1 MKKRAQTVWRLLAAQ
16 DWLAV
21 LLAAILLA
29 TGLSFIYSA
38 SWRGEE
44 TGIVGAWFARQI
56 WWAALG
62 CVLATALALVDYRL
76 WIRAAWWLYLAALAL
91 LALVL
96 LFGTK
101 VFGAARWLNVFGV
114 LVQPSEFAKV
124 ALVLLLARVLGG
136 GALEPRSFATVAVGL
151 LLMALPFGLILVEPD
166 LGTAAVLVPTTVIV
180 LFAAG
185 AAFRYLLGLAVLGA
199 GAVGLALSPLGR
211 FMLSDYQHE
220 RILTFLDPSRDPLGS
235 GWNALQ
241 SAIAVGSGGFW
252 GKGFLNGSQN
262 VLGFLPRTVSP
273 TDFIFPVIAE
283 ETGFIG
289 ASALLLVFALLLT
302 RYVRA
307 AWTANDPAGSL
318 LATGIAGLLFSHVFV
333 NVGMT
338 IGLLPIT
345 GLPLPFVSSGG
356 SFMVSTL
363 AGFGLVQSVHVRRM
377 RREVESCGIG

>member
-1 MKKRAQTVWRLLAAQ
+1 MKRAGTWMRIFWAQ

-21 LLAAILLA
+21 ALAV
-29 TGLSFIYSA
+29 GLMAAGLTFIYSA

-44 TGIVGAWFARQI
+44 TGIVGAWFSKQI
-56 WWAALG
+56 WWAAIG
-62 CVLATALALVDYRL
+62 ATVALALVATDYKF
-76 WIRAAWWLYLAALAL
+76 WIRHSWWLYLGSLVL

-96 LFGTK
+96 VAGK
-101 VFGAARWLNVFGV
+101 KAYGAYRWLVVFGV
-114 LVQPSEFAKV
+114 PVQPSEFAKV
-124 ALVLLLARVLGG
+124 ALVLVLARVLGG
-136 GALEPRSFATVAVGL
+136 GAIHPRSFGTVAVAL
-151 LLMALPFGLILVEPD
+151 VLMALPFALIAVEPD
-166 LGTAAVLVPTTVIV
+166 LGTAAVLVPTVAAM

-185 AAFRYLLGLAVLGA
+185 AALRHLFGLAFLGLGA
-199 GAVGLALSPLGR
+199 IGAALSPLGR
-211 FMLSDYQHE
+211 FMLGDYQRE

-241 SAIAVGSGGFW
+241 SAIAVGSGGLS
-252 GKGFLNGSQN
+252 GKGFLNGTQN

-289 ASALLLVFALLLT
+289 ASLLLLAFAALLSC
-302 RYVRA
+302 YVRT
-307 AWTANDPAGSL
+307 AWTSKDPAGGL

-333 NVGMT
+333 NIGMT

-345 GLPLPFVSSGG
+345 GLPLPLISSGG

-377 RREVESCGIG
+377 RREV

>member
-1 MKKRAQTVWRLLAAQ
+1 MKKRAQSFWRLLWAQ

-21 LLAAILLA
+21 LLAATLLG

-44 TGIVGAWFARQI
+44 TGIVGAWFGRQV

-62 CVLATALALVDYRL
+62 AAVATALAAVDYRF
-76 WIRAAWWLYLAALAL
+76 WIRTAWWLYLATLGM

-96 LFGTK
+96 VMGTK
-101 VFGAARWLNVFGV
+101 VYGAYRWLNVFGV

-124 ALVLLLARVLGG
+124 ALVVVLARVLGG
-136 GALEPRSFATVAVGL
+136 GALTPRSFGTVAIGL
-151 LLMALPFGLILVEPD
+151 LLMGLPFLLILVEPD
-166 LGTAAVLVPTTVIV
+166 LGTAMVLIPTTAIM

-185 AAFRYLLGLAVLGA
+185 AAFRYLAGLALLG
-199 GAVGLALSPLGR
+199 VGGIGLVLSPLGH
-211 FMLSDYQHE
+211 FLLSDYQHE
-220 RILTFLDPSRDPLGS
+220 RILTFLEPSRDPLGS

-241 SAIAVGSGGFW
+241 SAIAVGSGGW
-252 GKGFLNGSQN
+252 SGKGFLNGSQN

-283 ETGFIG
+283 EKGFIG
-289 ASALLLVFALLLT
+289 ASLLLLAFAVLLT
-302 RYVRA
+302 CYIR
-307 AWTANDPAGSL
+307 TAGTAKDPAGSL
-318 LATGIAGLLFSHVFV
+318 LATGIAGLLFCHVFV

-377 RREVESCGIG
+377 RREV

>member
-1 MKKRAQTVWRLLAAQ
+1 MKKRAQSLWKRLLAQ

-21 LLAAILLA
+21 LLAAVLLGA
-29 TGLSFIYSA
+29 GLSFIYSA

-44 TGIVGAWFARQI
+44 TGIVGAWFGRQI

-62 CVLATALALVDYRL
+62 ATAATALAAVDYRF
-76 WIRAAWWLYLAALAL
+76 WIRTAWWLYLASLAL

-96 LFGTK
+96 VMGTK
-101 VFGAARWLNVFGV
+101 VYGAYRWLNVFGV

-124 ALVLLLARVLGG
+124 TLVVLLARVLGG
-136 GALEPRSFATVAVGL
+136 GALAPRSFGTIAVGL
-151 LLMALPFGLILVEPD
+151 LLMALPFLLILVEPD
-166 LGTAAVLVPTTVIV
+166 LGTAAVLVPTTAIM

-185 AAFRYLLGLAVLGA
+185 AAFRYLAGLALLGA
-199 GAVGLALSPLGR
+199 GGIGLALSPLGH
-211 FMLSDYQHE
+211 FLLSDYQHE

-252 GKGFLNGSQN
+252 GKGYLNGSQN
-262 VLGFLPRTVSP
+262 VLGFLPRTVAP

-289 ASALLLVFALLLT
+289 ASALLLVFAFLLT
-302 RYVRA
+302 RYLRT
-307 AWTANDPAGSL
+307 AWTAGDPTGSL
-318 LATGIAGLLFSHVFV
+318 LATGIAGLLFCHVFV

-377 RREVESCGIG
+377 RREV

>member
-1 MKKRAQTVWRLLAAQ
+1 MKKRAQSLGRLILAQ

-21 LLAAILLA
+21 LLAAILLG

-44 TGIVGAWFARQI
+44 MGIVGSWFRRQI

-62 CVLATALALVDYRL
+62 TVLATALAAVDYRF
-76 WIRAAWWLYLAALAL
+76 WIRTAWWLYLAALGL

-96 LFGTK
+96 VVGTK
-101 VFGAARWLNVFGV
+101 VYGAYRWLNVFGV

-124 ALVLLLARVLGG
+124 ALVVLLARVLGG
-136 GALEPRSFATVAVGL
+136 GALAPRSFGTLAVGL
-151 LLMALPFGLILVEPD
+151 LLMALPFLLILVEPD
-166 LGTAAVLVPTTVIV
+166 LGTAMVLVPTTAIM

-185 AAFRYLLGLAVLGA
+185 AAFRHLAGLALLGVG
-199 GAVGLALSPLGR
+199 GIGLALSPLGH
-211 FMLSDYQHE
+211 FLLSDYQHE

-289 ASALLLVFALLLT
+289 ASLLLLAFAGLLSC
-302 RYVRA
+302 YVRT
-307 AWTANDPAGSL
+307 AWTAKDSTGSL

-333 NVGMT
+333 NIGMT

-377 RREVESCGIG
+377 RREV

>member
-1 MKKRAQTVWRLLAAQ
+1 MKKRAQSLGRLILAQ

-21 LLAAILLA
+21 LLAAILLG

-44 TGIVGAWFARQI
+44 MGIVGSWFRRQI

-62 CVLATALALVDYRL
+62 TVLATALAAVDYRF
-76 WIRAAWWLYLAALAL
+76 WIRTAWWLYLAALGL

-96 LFGTK
+96 VVGTK
-101 VFGAARWLNVFGV
+101 VYGAYRWLNVFGV

-124 ALVLLLARVLGG
+124 ALVVLLARVLGG
-136 GALEPRSFATVAVGL
+136 GALAPRSFGTLAVGL
-151 LLMALPFGLILVEPD
+151 LLMALPFLLILVEPD
-166 LGTAAVLVPTTVIV
+166 LGTAMVLVPTTAIM

-185 AAFRYLLGLAVLGA
+185 AAFRHLAGLALLGVG
-199 GAVGLALSPLGR
+199 GIGLALSPLGH
-211 FMLSDYQHE
+211 FLLSDYQHE

-273 TDFIFPVIAE
+273 TDFIFPVLAE
-283 ETGFIG
+283 EKGFIG
-289 ASALLLVFALLLT
+289 ASALLLVFAFLLT
-302 RYVRA
+302 RYLRT
-307 AWTANDPAGSL
+307 AWTAGDPAGSL
-318 LATGIAGLLFSHVFV
+318 LATGIAGLLFCHVFV

-377 RREVESCGIG
+377 RREV

>member
-1 MKKRAQTVWRLLAAQ
+1 MRRARKWWTIVLAQDWFAVALVAGLLAA
-16 DWLAV
+16 
-21 LLAAILLA
+21 
-29 TGLSFIYSA
+29 GLTFIYSA

-44 TGIVGAWFARQI
+44 TGIVGAWFSRQI

-62 CVLATALALVDYRL
+62 GATALVLASVDYKI
-76 WIRAAWWLYLAALAL
+76 WIRYAWWIYLASLAL

-96 LFGTK
+96 VAGIKVYGAYRWLM
-101 VFGAARWLNVFGV
+101 VFGIP
-114 LVQPSEFAKV
+114 VQPSEFAKV
-124 ALVLLLARVLGG
+124 ALVLVLARVLGG
-136 GALEPRSFATVAVGL
+136 GAIHPRSFGTVAVAML
-151 LLMALPFGLILVEPD
+151 LAGLPFALIAVEPD
-166 LGTAAVLVPTTVIV
+166 LGTAAVLVPTVAAM

-185 AAFRYLLGLAVLGA
+185 AALRYLGGLALLGGGVVA
-199 GAVGLALSPLGR
+199 AALSPLGHY
-211 FMLSDYQHE
+211 MLGDYQRE

-235 GWNALQ
+235 GWNAVQ

-252 GKGFLNGSQN
+252 GKGFLNGTQN

-283 ETGFIG
+283 EKGFIG
-289 ASALLLVFALLLT
+289 ASLLLLAFAALLSC
-302 RYVRA
+302 YVRT
-307 AWTANDPAGSL
+307 AWTAKDPAGSL
-318 LATGIAGLLFSHVFV
+318 LATGIAGLMFSHVFV

-345 GLPLPFVSSGG
+345 GLPLPLISSGG

-377 RREVESCGIG
+377 RREV

>member
-1 MKKRAQTVWRLLAAQ
+1 MKKRAQTVWRLLGAQ

-21 LLAAILLA
+21 LLAAGLLG
-29 TGLSFIYSA
+29 TGLTFIYSA

-44 TGIVGAWFARQI
+44 TGIVGAWFGRQI

-62 CVLATALALVDYRL
+62 SVVATALAAVDYRF
-76 WIRAAWWLYLAALAL
+76 WIRTAWWLYGAALVL

-96 LFGTK
+96 VVGTK
-101 VFGAARWLNVFGV
+101 VYGAYRWLNVFGV

-124 ALVLLLARVLGG
+124 ALVVLLARVLGG
-136 GALEPRSFATVAVGL
+136 GALAPRSFGTVAVGL
-151 LLMALPFGLILVEPD
+151 LLMAGPFGLILLEPD
-166 LGTAAVLVPTTVIV
+166 LGTAAVLVPTTAIM

-185 AAFRYLLGLAVLGA
+185 AALRYLVGLAALGA
-199 GAVGLALSPLGR
+199 GGVGLALSPLGR

-220 RILTFLDPSRDPLGS
+220 RILTFLDPGRDPLGS

-252 GKGFLNGSQN
+252 GKGFLNGTQN

-283 ETGFIG
+283 EKGFIG

-302 RYVRA
+302 RYVRT
-307 AWTANDPAGSL
+307 AWTAGDPAGSL

-377 RREVESCGIG
+377 RREV